1 MPQTQWLQIECQS
14 PAGIHRM
21 AVRSWGSS
29 AAPQVVVCVHG
40 LTRVSQDFEP
50 LAERLSDRYWV
61 LAPDVVGRGQSD
73 QLADPSH
80 YHVGQYAMDMQTM
93 AQQLGLSAV
102 HWVGTSMGGL
112 IAMVMAGQ
120 AALGAGLRFRSLV
133 LNDVGAVVSGPALD
147 RIGAYL
153 GSNPAFASFEQARG
167 LVEKIFAGFGPHTP
181 AQWDFLARS
190 VLKADSSGQWR
201 FHYDPRIAEPFRSA
215 IAANG
220 GRVADL
226 DLWAL
231 YDQIQAPTLLIRGE
245 QSDLLTEA
253 VAREM
258 TLRGPRAQLATI
270 PGVGH
275 APSLLQTD
283 QIDLVEAFISNQS

>member
-1 MPQTQWLQIECQS
+1 MPQTEWLQIQCQS
-14 PAGIHRM
+14 PAGAHRM
-21 AVRSWGSS
+21 AVRSWGSPT
-29 AAPQVVVCVHG
+29 APQTVVCVHG

-50 LAERLSDRYWV
+50 LANRLSSRYWV

-73 QLADPSH
+73 QLTDPSH
-80 YHVGQYAMDMQTM
+80 YHVGQYAMDMQAM
-93 AQQLGLSAV
+93 AQQLGLAAV

-120 AALGAGLRFRSLV
+120 AAMGPGLRFRSLV

-153 GSNPAFASFEQARG
+153 GSNPAFSSFEQARG
-167 LVEKIFAGFGPHTP
+167 LVEKIFAGFGPHTSE
-181 AQWDFLARS
+181 QWNFLAQS
-190 VLKADSSGQWR
+190 VLRTDASGQWR
-201 FHYDPRIAEPFRSA
+201 FHYDPRIAEPFRVA

-220 GRVADL
+220 GRATDL
-226 DLWAL
+226 DLWTL

-253 VAREM
+253 VAHEM
-258 TLRGPRAQLATI
+258 TLRGPKAQLATI
-270 PGVGH
+270 AGVGH

>member
-1 MPQTQWLQIECQS
+1 MPQTEWLQIQCQS
-14 PAGIHRM
+14 PAGAHRM
-21 AVRSWGSS
+21 AVRSWGLQT
-29 AAPQVVVCVHG
+29 AQQVVVCVHG

-50 LAERLSDRYWV
+50 LADRLSDRYWV

-73 QLADPSH
+73 WLADPSH
-80 YHVGQYAMDMQTM
+80 YHVGQYALDMQAM

-153 GSNPAFASFEQARG
+153 GSNPAFSSFEQARG

-181 AQWDFLARS
+181 AQWDFLAQS

-220 GRVADL
+220 GHAADM
-226 DLWAL
+226 DLWSL
-231 YDQIQAPTLLIRGE
+231 YEQIQAPTLLMRGE

-283 QIDLVEAFISNQS
+283 QIDLIEAFISNQS

>member
-1 MPQTQWLQIECQS
+1 MSQTEWLQIQCQS
-14 PAGIHRM
+14 PAGAHRM
-21 AVRSWGSS
+21 AVRSWGSRTAS
-29 AAPQVVVCVHG
+29 QVVVCVHG

-50 LAERLSDRYWV
+50 LADRLSSRYWV
-61 LAPDVVGRGQSD
+61 LAPDVVGRGQSGR
-73 QLADPSH
+73 LADPSH
-80 YHVGQYAMDMQTM
+80 YHVGQYAMDMQAM
-93 AQQLGLSAV
+93 AEQLGLSAV

-120 AALGAGLRFRSLV
+120 AAMGAGLRFRSLV

-153 GSNPAFASFEQARG
+153 GSNPAFSSFEQARG

-190 VLKADSSGQWR
+190 VLRTDASGQWR
-201 FHYDPRIAEPFRSA
+201 FHYDPSIAEPFRSA

-220 GRVADL
+220 GRAADL

-245 QSDLLTEA
+245 QSDLLSEA
-253 VAREM
+253 VAQEM

-283 QIDLVEAFISNQS
+283 QIDLVDAFISNQS

>member
-1 MPQTQWLQIECQS
+1 MPQTEWLQIQCQS
-14 PAGIHRM
+14 PAGAHRM
-21 AVRSWGSS
+21 AVRSWGLQT
-29 AAPQVVVCVHG
+29 ARQVVVCVHG

-50 LAERLSDRYWV
+50 LADRLSDRYWV

-80 YHVGQYAMDMQTM
+80 YHVGQYALDMQAM

-153 GSNPAFASFEQARG
+153 GSNPAFSSFDQARG

-181 AQWDFLARS
+181 AQWDFLAQS

-220 GRVADL
+220 GHAADM
-226 DLWAL
+226 DLWSL
-231 YDQIQAPTLLIRGE
+231 YEQIQAPTLLMRGE

-283 QIDLVEAFISNQS
+283 QIDLIEAFISNQS